1 MQAAYLNQL
10 SENYKDTG
18 LKVLGVN
25 INSPKIINQV
35 RPWANK
41 RKVNF
46 DISLDPDSRLA
57 ESFKVTGLPTT
68 FLVDKNGKV
77 LNQFRGYV
85 DGYEDNYRDAIE
97 KHLDSQNIIYKNF
110 EFEKQDKK
118 KKSFIEIDF

>member
-110 EFEKQDKK
+110 EFEKQDKER
-118 KKSFIEIDF
+118 KSFIEIDF

>member
-41 RKVNF
+41 RKINF

-110 EFEKQDKK
+110 EFEKQDKE

>member
-110 EFEKQDKK
+110 EFEKQDKE

>member
-68 FLVDKNGKV
+68 FLIDKNGKV

-110 EFEKQDKK
+110 EFEKQDKE

>member
-1 MQAAYLNQL
+1 M
-10 SENYKDTG
+10 
-18 LKVLGVN
+18 
-25 INSPKIINQV
+25 
-35 RPWANK
+35 
-41 RKVNF
+41 
-46 DISLDPDSRLA
+46 A

-110 EFEKQDKK
+110 EFEKQDKE

>member
-68 FLVDKNGKV
+68 FLIDKNGKV

-110 EFEKQDKK
+110 EFEKQAKE

>member
-110 EFEKQDKK
+110 EFEKQAKE

>member
-97 KHLDSQNIIYKNF
+97 KHLDSQNIIYNM
-110 EFEKQDKK
+110 
-118 KKSFIEIDF
+118 

>member
-41 RKVNF
+41 RKINF

-97 KHLDSQNIIYKNF
+97 KHLDNQNIIYKNF
-110 EFEKQDKK
+110 EFEKQDKE

>member
-68 FLVDKNGKV
+68 FLVDKNGRV

-110 EFEKQDKK
+110 EFEKQDKE

>member
-41 RKVNF
+41 RKINF

-97 KHLDSQNIIYKNF
+97 KHLDSQNIIYKNL
-110 EFEKQDKK
+110 EFEKQDKE